1 MARWSLANKAF
12 VQEVCATKE
21 AVECMAVSRSGK
33 SLLLAGTSIRLYSLA
48 SAADH
53 ADDAAAAS
61 KKKRKAAESEAAGAG
76 GPVRAV
82 SVHKYKGHTAAVRA
96 LAFAAADE
104 TFFASAAAAD
114 RFVHVWRTTDASAAH
129 ATLACDAGVRAV
141 DFSSHHSSP
150 SLHLIAVTDS
160 GVALVFH
167 VPTAARA
174 AKPLAARTTVR
185 LASGPET
192 VLAAAFAS
200 PSELL
205 LVRGSPV
212 RPVFERAVYLPAGD
226 APAEIVLA
234 PRAVPAA
241 AAAVE
246 GDRRGPIETL
256 WVAEASKIATPAD
269 GTASKR
275 RKNKPAEVRL
285 LLALSCGPHPSHRLR
300 QTHALWQRSSRRRV
314 CS

>member
-1 MARWSLANKAF
+1 MHTSEANICALDTDVFTAAEGQGVARWSLANKAF

-48 SAADH
+48 ADH

-61 KKKRKAAESEAAGAG
+61 KKKRKAAESDAAAAG

-160 GVALVFH
+160 GLALLFH

-205 LVRGSPV
+205 VVRGSPV

-226 APAEIVLA
+226 APAEIILA
-234 PRAVPAA
+234 PRAAPA

-269 GTASKR
+269 GTATKR

-285 LLALSCGPHPSHRLR
+285 L
-300 QTHALWQRSSRRRV
+300 
-314 CS
+314 